1 MVTIY
6 TQKDAGPAALDGGR
20 IAIVGFGSQAQAQ
33 ARNLRDSGFDLV
45 VGVRPGSAS
54 ERRAR
59 TDGFRTAALGP
70 SAARPAI
77 CSSMPPARSRSH
89 PVGSPTA

>member
-45 VGVRPGSAS
+45 VGVRPGS
-54 ERRAR
+54 
-59 TDGFRTAALGP
+59 G
-70 SAARPAI
+70 
-77 CSSMPPARSRSH
+77 
-89 PVGSPTA
+89 